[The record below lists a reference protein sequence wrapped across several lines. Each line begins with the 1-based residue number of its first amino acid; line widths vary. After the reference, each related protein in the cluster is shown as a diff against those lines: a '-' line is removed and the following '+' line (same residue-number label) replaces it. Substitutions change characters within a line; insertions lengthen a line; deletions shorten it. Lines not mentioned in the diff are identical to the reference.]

1 MSNKI
6 KDVLKGVGLA
16 FLTMVCMLGITP
28 WTLVSSIL
36 GCVVA
41 VFVIWRIF
49 KRKKEELPVV
59 HFTVSYVAAIVI
71 FVIILNSI
79 SISA

>member
-16 FLTMVCMLGITP
+16 FLTLVCMLGITP

-49 KRKKEELPVV
+49 KRKKEELPVA
-59 HFTVSYVAAIVI
+59 HFTVSYVATIMI